1 MPLNLRG
8 SLSPYITYI
17 YQYLLG
23 LCLTA
28 VWYLVRAVRGNEG
41 KHRPF
46 EFAEA
51 RSLRR
56 RQSFEIVLRSVTCPG
71 IVFEPLSLS
80 LTLEGG
86 EIWEIRCQE
95 CGIQKGCSFIL
106 CQIETGSMFCFFQ
119 SLAGFGSSFTFCFYK
134 NSLQF
139 WWFSCFSTKMNDI
152 LQCWLIWPEIGF
164 CFFSA

>member
-23 LCLTA
+23 LYLTA

-106 CQIETGSMFCFFQ
+106 CQIETGSMFFF
-119 SLAGFGSSFTFCFYK
+119 SVPGR
-134 NSLQF
+134 F
-139 WWFSCFSTKMNDI
+139 WIILHILFLRKFSDI